1 MSKIKVSEIFGPA
14 GFWTYQLNNEGE
26 HDKVFTERWGVT
38 QGEGK
43 FVGQRSVFIR
53 TFGCGLRCPGF
64 GLPVGQKTTEPHE
77 IAKNIGMYKSIN
89 DLPAARYGCDS
100 YYSVYPEFKG
110 LSPAIDTSELVEQ
123 LLAAA
128 GGSFFKGSNPTH
140 LIFTG
145 GEPMLGWQR
154 AYPELI
160 QGLRNADPVW
170 KTAPWKKLDVTF
182 ETNGTEKIMNDAN
195 GVSYL
200 SKFTDYVN
208 LTWSVSPKLSISG
221 HTEEEAIHPT
231 IVRSYLN
238 YSSDMYFKFVV
249 QSVDDFNEV
258 DEVIAKY
265 KTQNI
270 NVPVYIMPEGGTV
283 DEFNKHATLDL
294 ISEAVKRGYNV
305 TPRLHVIWGGNN
317 IGW

>member
-1 MSKIKVSEIFGPA
+1 
-14 GFWTYQLNNEGE
+14 
-26 HDKVFTERWGVT
+26 
-38 QGEGK
+38 
-43 FVGQRSVFIR
+43 
-53 TFGCGLRCPGF
+53 
-64 GLPVGQKTTEPHE
+64 
-77 IAKNIGMYKSIN
+77 
-89 DLPAARYGCDS
+89 
-100 YYSVYPEFKG
+100 
-110 LSPAIDTSELVEQ
+110 
-123 LLAAA
+123 
-128 GGSFFKGSNPTH
+128 
-140 LIFTG
+140 
-145 GEPMLGWQR
+145 MLGWQR

-170 KTAPWKKLDVTF
+170 KAAPWKKLDITF
-182 ETNGTEKIMNDAN
+182 ETNGTEKIMTDAN

-200 SKFTDYVN
+200 SKFTDHVN

-221 HTEEEAIHPT
+221 HTAEEAIHPT

-249 QSVDDFNEV
+249 QSVEDFNEV
-258 DEVIAKY
+258 DSVIAKY